1 MKKLIILFFFKC
13 LVIISYSQDVKN
25 FGLQIQLEEL
35 AEKELDESELEILE
49 EQRLFLLEHPIDIN
63 HGTKE
68 ELLQCGLFN
77 EIHVN
82 AILNHRFRFGNF
94 ICIEELQIIDGF
106 SESFLRT
113 IQNYVDTNQPLID
126 DRFRLRNVLKN
137 MQSEILFRTQRT
149 IEEQAGYS
157 QLDGSSAYIGDPNKL
172 YGRYRITNG
181 NYLSAGF
188 TFEKDAGERI
198 SFSNRQLGF
207 DFFSGHL
214 FLRPNT
220 FIKTI
225 AIGDYRLQFGQ
236 GLVVWAGPSFGKSAE
251 VMNLKRIGGGI
262 RPFTSAAEFGFFR
275 GAAISLGTALWQL
288 DFWASVNR
296 VDASISDT
304 NSIYQSQIETILQS
318 GLHRTSS
325 ELQNR
330 KREQKKDFGIH
341 FSYLFHQWKLEVT
354 SQITSFSNEI
364 SKNDKPYN
372 QFEPYGKQFIN
383 SSISYSRQ
391 YKNFHFFGETAIDKE
406 GNISTLNGFLLMPDS
421 KFSISLLNR
430 HYPRENS
437 NFSGDPFREN
447 TRIANEDGTFVGV
460 QWNLKRTVKLSTY
473 IDFYRF
479 QWLKYGIDAPSNGKE
494 WLIQLV
500 STPSRT
506 TELYFRIRCRM
517 NEVSTDVD
525 AAPIEVQTSANTY
538 NLRFNARWKV
548 GASLFLQS
556 RAELVSSDLF
566 ASNSGQGSYI
576 AQDFSY
582 KPIGKPYQ
590 FSTRIAF
597 YNSSSYDYRIYA
609 YEQNVP
615 GAAGIPSYAGNGIRY
630 YFLLRYRIARG
641 VDVWGRFGRSIYFD
655 DDTIGSG
662 NDEINGDRK
671 SDISLQLRVIF

>member
-1 MKKLIILFFFKC
+1 MKILIIC
-13 LVIISYSQDVKN
+13 LLQFCAIAVYAQDVKT
-25 FGLQIQLEEL
+25 FGLQTQLEEL

-63 HGTKE
+63 HCSKE
-68 ELLQCGLFN
+68 ELIQCGLFN

-82 AILNHRFRFGNF
+82 AILNHRDRFGNF
-94 ICIEELQIIDGF
+94 ICIEELQVIEGF
-106 SESFLRT
+106 TESFLRT
-113 IQNYVDTNQPLID
+113 IQNYIVTNQPLLD
-126 DRFRLRNVLKN
+126 DRFRIRSVLKN
-137 MQSEILFRTQRT
+137 MHSEILFRTQRI
-149 IEEQAGYS
+149 IEEQSGYS
-157 QLDGSSAYIGDPNKL
+157 RLDGSSAYMGDPNKL

-188 TFEKDAGERI
+188 TFEKDAGEKI
-198 SFSNRQLGF
+198 EFSNRQVGF

-214 FLRPNT
+214 YLRPNT
-220 FIKTI
+220 FIKAI
-225 AIGDYRLQFGQ
+225 ALGDYRLQFGQ
-236 GLVVWAGPSFGKSAE
+236 GLIVWAGPSFGKSAE

-262 RPFTSAAEFGFFR
+262 RPFTSAAEFGFYR
-275 GAAISLGTALWQL
+275 GAAISLGSAFWQL
-288 DFWASVNR
+288 DCWASVNR
-296 VDASISDT
+296 IDASISDT
-304 NSIYQSQIETILQS
+304 NSFYQSQIETILQS

-325 ELQNR
+325 ELLNR

-341 FSYLFHQWKLEVT
+341 FSFLFHQWKLEFT
-354 SQITSFSNEI
+354 SQITTFSNEI

-372 QFEPYGKQFIN
+372 QFEPYGKRFFN

-391 YKNFHFFGETAIDKE
+391 YRNFNFFGETAIDKA

-430 HYPRENS
+430 HYPREN
-437 NFSGDPFREN
+437 FSMNGDPFREN
-447 TRIANEDGTFVGV
+447 TRTANEDGTFVGV
-460 QWNLKRTVKLSTY
+460 QWNFKRTLKLSGY
-473 IDFYRF
+473 VDFYRF

-494 WLIQLV
+494 WLLQFV

-517 NEVSTDVD
+517 NVVSTDID
-525 AAPIEVQTSANTY
+525 AAPIDVQASTHSY

-548 GASLFLQS
+548 GTSLFLQS
-556 RAELVSSDLF
+556 RVELVSSDLF
-566 ASNSGQGSYI
+566 ASNSGQGNYI

-615 GAAGIPSYAGNGIRY
+615 GAAGIPSFSGNGIRY
-630 YFLLRYRIARG
+630 YFLLRLRINKAM
-641 VDVWGRFGRSIYFD
+641 DVWARFGRSVYFD
-655 DDTIGSG
+655 DEIIGSG

-671 SDISLQLRVIF
+671 SDVSLQLRVKF